1 MNSNNTTALPPRRY
15 RWQHLLMP
23 VISLGLFVAA
33 IWAVYHFLDEVTY
46 DQLLKQLARLSITQ
60 LLLAV
65 VFTAG
70 SFLALLGY
78 DWAALAYIGRRL
90 PLPTVALASFCGYAI
105 SNMVGLSL
113 LSGGSV
119 RYRIYLSAGLDGADV
134 ARISVFNTLAFT
146 IGILLVGAMALTL
159 HPELAINFLQLSDA
173 TLRALGLVLLI
184 TIGGIVVF
192 IFFRQAPVK
201 VGPWRLKLPS
211 GSITLFQLFVSV
223 LDIAFA
229 GACLYALL
237 GAIPAPFLSFLVVYA
252 LALFIGFVSNIP
264 GGLGVFETVILL
276 LLSSTVPVETLT
288 AALIAYRGI
297 YYLLPL
303 LLALILLARRE
314 VTERLPPLVKA
325 VHSLRSW
332 GAKLA
337 PPALAGLTFF
347 GGIVLLA
354 SAATPALPQRLEILQ
369 GIVPLVVVESSTIL
383 ASVIGLG
390 LLVVAYGLYRKLN
403 GAYVLTLILCLI
415 GGIVSLIKGIDYEEA
430 LLLGVTAIIL
440 FFCRRE
446 FYRKTA
452 LLNAPLTP
460 GWTASVLG
468 AVGGMYWLVLFS
480 YKYVEYSHMLWWQ
493 FEYDAQASR
502 SLRAV
507 LGVTVGLFILGL
519 TRLLRPPHPRLALPT
534 TDELDKAQVI
544 IRAQDDVEGNLALMG
559 DKYFLFSERDD
570 ALLMYGINGST
581 WVALGDPIGPED
593 AVDELAWRF
602 RELVDRENGR
612 IAFYQTR
619 AATLPMYL
627 DMGLTPLKLGEEAIV
642 MLDRF
647 SLEGIK
653 RKGLRHAVNRSE
665 RDGMSFEILPRVS
678 VPDYLEEI
686 TAVSAHWLT
695 QKATREKRFSL
706 GAFDPAYVQRFDI
719 ALARQSGHIVAFAT
733 IFTTATKAE
742 ASVDLMRHT
751 ATAPGSTMVY
761 LFIKLML
768 HFKAQGYQRFMLGI
782 APLAGLETHPLAPLW
797 HRFGHL
803 IYNRGER
810 FYNFQGL
817 REFKDKFDPV
827 WEPRYLMTSGGIN
840 PLLVL
845 TDIAAL
851 IGGGVQGVFK
861 K

>member
-1 MNSNNTTALPPRRY
+1 MNSNNTLESSPFSQ
-15 RWQHLLMP
+15 RWRHLSMP
-23 VISLGLFVAA
+23 LISLGLFVAA
-33 IWAVYHFLDEVTY
+33 IWAVYHFLAEVTY
-46 DQLLKQLARLSITQ
+46 DQLLAELAGLAIMQ
-60 LLLAV
+60 WVLAV

-70 SFLALLGY
+70 SFVALLGY

-90 PLPTVALASFCGYAI
+90 PLQTVALASFCGYAI

-119 RYRIYLSAGLDGADV
+119 RYRIYLSAGLDGVDV
-134 ARISVFNTLAFT
+134 ARISLFSTLAFT
-146 IGILLVGAMALTL
+146 IGILLVGAIALTL
-159 HPELAINFLQLSDA
+159 HPELAINLLHLSDNA
-173 TLRALGLVLLI
+173 LRLLGLAML
-184 TIGGIVVF
+184 TAIGGIVAF
-192 IFFRQAPVK
+192 TFLRRTPVRF
-201 VGPWRLKLPS
+201 GPWRFKLPS

-229 GACLYALL
+229 GACLYVLL
-237 GAIPAPFLSFLVVYA
+237 GPTAVPFLSFLVVYA

-276 LLSSTVPVETLT
+276 LLSHAVAVEILT

-303 LLALILLARRE
+303 LLALILLAWRE

-347 GGIVLLA
+347 SGIVLLA
-354 SAATPALPQRLEILQ
+354 SAATPALPQRLETLR
-369 GIVPLVVVESSTIL
+369 GLLPLVVVESSTII

-403 GAYVLTLILCLI
+403 GAYMLTLVLCLS
-415 GGIVSLIKGIDYEEA
+415 GGIVSLAKGIDYEEA
-430 LLLGVTAIIL
+430 LLLGGTAIIL

-460 GWTASVLG
+460 GWTISIIG
-468 AVGGMYWLVLFS
+468 AVGGMYWIVLFS
-480 YKYVEYSHMLWWQ
+480 YKYVEYSSLLWWQ

-502 SLRAV
+502 SLRAA
-507 LGVTVGLFILGL
+507 LGVTIGVFVLGL
-519 TRLLRPPHPRLALPT
+519 TRLLLPPHPRLALPSA
-534 TDELDKAQVI
+534 DELDQAQAI
-544 IRAQDDVEGNLALMG
+544 IRAHDDVDGNLALMG
-559 DKYFLFSERDD
+559 DKYFLFSERGD
-570 ALLMYGINGST
+570 AFLMYGINGST
-581 WVALGDPIGPED
+581 WVALGDPIGPEE
-593 AVDELAWRF
+593 AVDEIAWQF

-647 SLEGIK
+647 SLEGAK
-653 RKGLRHAVNRSE
+653 RKGLRHAVDRSE
-665 RDGMSFEILPRVS
+665 REGMSFEILPRER
-678 VPDYLEEI
+678 VPVYLAEI
-686 TAVSAHWLT
+686 TTVSEHWLT

-733 IFTTATKAE
+733 ISTTDTKAE
-742 ASVDLMRHT
+742 VRWISCAISPRRR
-751 ATAPGSTMVY
+751 AP
-761 LFIKLML
+761 
-768 HFKAQGYQRFMLGI
+768 
-782 APLAGLETHPLAPLW
+782 P
-797 HRFGHL
+797 
-803 IYNRGER
+803 
-810 FYNFQGL
+810 
-817 REFKDKFDPV
+817 
-827 WEPRYLMTSGGIN
+827 
-840 PLLVL
+840 
-845 TDIAAL
+845 
-851 IGGGVQGVFK
+851 
-861 K
+861 

>member
-1 MNSNNTTALPPRRY
+1 MNSNNAVGLPPLSQ

-33 IWAVYHFLDEVTY
+33 IWAVYHFLAEVTY
-46 DQLLKQLARLSITQ
+46 DQLLIELAKLSTTQ

-65 VFTAG
+65 VFTAA
-70 SFLALLGY
+70 SFVALLGY

-90 PLPTVALASFCGYAI
+90 PLPTVAMASFCGYAI

-134 ARISVFNTLAFT
+134 ARISVFGTIAFS
-146 IGILLVGAMALTL
+146 IGILLVGAIALTL
-159 HPELAINFLQLSDA
+159 HPELAINFLHLSDNV
-173 TLRALGLVLLI
+173 LRTLGLALL
-184 TIGGIVVF
+184 TAIGGIVAFSF
-192 IFFRQAPVK
+192 IRRTPVR

-229 GACLYALL
+229 GACLYVLL
-237 GAIPAPFLSFLVVYA
+237 GATTLPFLSFLVVYA

-276 LLSSTVPVETLT
+276 LLSNAVTVEILT
-288 AALIAYRGI
+288 AALIAYRAI

-314 VTERLPPLVKA
+314 VTERLPPLVQA

-347 GGIVLLA
+347 GGVVLLA
-354 SAATPALPQRLEILQ
+354 SAATPALPQRLEILE
-369 GIVPLVVVESSTIL
+369 GIVPLMVVESSTIL

-403 GAYVLTLILCLI
+403 GAYVLTLAFCLI
-415 GGIVSLIKGIDYEEA
+415 GGVVSLTKGIDYEEA
-430 LLLGVTAIIL
+430 LLLGVTAAIL

-460 GWTASVLG
+460 GWIVSILG
-468 AVGGMYWLVLFS
+468 AVGGMYWVVLFS
-480 YKYVEYSHMLWWQ
+480 YKYVEYSNMLWWQ

-502 SLRAV
+502 SLRAT
-507 LGVTVGLFILGL
+507 LGVTVGVFVLAL
-519 TRLLRPPHPRLALPT
+519 TRLLRPPHPRLALPSAG
-534 TDELDKAQVI
+534 ELDKAQAV
-544 IRAQDDVEGNLALMG
+544 IRAHDDADGNLALMG
-559 DKYFLFSERDD
+559 DKFFLFSERDD
-570 ALLMYGINGST
+570 AFLMYGINGST
-581 WVALGDPIGPED
+581 WVALGDPIGPEE
-593 AVDELAWRF
+593 AVDELAWQF
-602 RELVDRENGR
+602 RELVDHENGR

-619 AATLPMYL
+619 ATTLPMYL

-647 SLEGIK
+647 SLDGAK

-665 RDGMSFEILPRVS
+665 RDGMSFEILPRAC
-678 VPDYLEEI
+678 VPACLDEI
-686 TAVSAHWLT
+686 TAVSEHWLA
-695 QKATREKRFSL
+695 QKAAREKRFSL

-719 ALARQSGHIVAFAT
+719 ALARQAGHIVAFAT

-751 ATAPGSTMVY
+751 ASAPGSTMVY

-797 HRFGHL
+797 HRFGYL

-845 TDIAAL
+845 TDIATL
-851 IGGGVQGVFK
+851 IGGGMQGVFK